1 MIIYS
6 EGMPSAPGVYA
17 CRVIRQRGGEIA
29 SDFFLFWNDVERKW
43 HYLQQNRQFRGQVI
57 VWLGPLP
64 RVQLKHAKALAE
76 YRRLQG
82 SLDSRLRDM
91 TFFDDELY
99 TGVPAELSDAD
110 DADEMDE
117 PDLDSVAES
126 RLRDTPESVG
136 CLSHESTAD
145 RETKPTKKP
154 IPPRRRNKS

>member
-76 YRRLQG
+76 YRRLHKESCFLRL
-82 SLDSRLRDM
+82 SLQIDRL
-91 TFFDDELY
+91 
-99 TGVPAELSDAD
+99 
-110 DADEMDE
+110 
-117 PDLDSVAES
+117 
-126 RLRDTPESVG
+126 
-136 CLSHESTAD
+136 
-145 RETKPTKKP
+145 P
-154 IPPRRRNKS
+154 IQCSEYHRQ